1 MHETPFISIIV
12 PVYNVSNYILECI
25 HSILRQSYSKFELII
40 IDDGSTDDSG
50 RICDNIAVTDARIK
64 VIHKHNG
71 GLSSSRNAG
80 MRYATGEY
88 VAFIDSDDFIDDDY
102 IEKLINKAVE
112 DKSDIVV
119 APIKLYYNQSN
130 ISDFHSNNVEYLFA
144 DDYIDQILHHKID
157 NSVCNKILNREIIKE
172 HDLRFKE
179 GIINEDFPFMLEYL
193 KHSNSASFIK
203 DAFYYYRQRNGS
215 ITQQANPRL
224 FDFINNAIES
234 KTIVGK
240 QFTKS
245 ATLYLLYEAVNFI
258 STVEKYDESRKF
270 ENELKFCKQLVNQ
283 NKVTFLFGSI
293 QFKQKCKYIL
303 VSMFPVI
310 YRWLLKRI

>member
-1 MHETPFISIIV
+1 MTPLISIIV
-12 PVYNVSNYILECI
+12 PVYNVEDYIVECLQ
-25 HSILRQSYSKFELII
+25 SILRQTYRNYELII
-40 IDDGSTDDSG
+40 IDDGSTDNSG
-50 RICDNIAVTDARIK
+50 GICDTISETDTRII
-64 VIHKHNG
+64 VVHKKNG
-71 GLSSSRNAG
+71 GLSSSRNVG

-172 HDLRFKE
+172 HDLKFKE

-234 KTIVGK
+234 KTIVGE

-270 ENELKFCKQLVNQ
+270 ENELNFCKQLVNQ